1 MTPLIMNTIKAL
13 TSSLLAFALASC
25 ASKRADPYDTGD
37 VYGYPDSSY
46 VGPTENTNSALYDT
60 PAVYDDSSATATA
73 TPTPAPEV
81 TAPEPASAS
90 SYYRTHTVASG
101 ESLSSISSKYKVKM
115 SAIVAANN
123 IKNPNLVTLG
133 TKLNI
138 PSR

>member
-1 MTPLIMNTIKAL
+1 MNTIKLL
-13 TSSLLAFALASC
+13 TSSLLGIALASC

-46 VGPTENTNSALYDT
+46 VAPAADTSSTLYDT
-60 PAVYDDSSATATA
+60 PAVYDESTAA
-73 TPTPAPEV
+73 KNPAPEV
-81 TAPEPASAS
+81 AAPEVAAPEPAAAS

-101 ESLSSISSKYKVKM
+101 ETLSTISAKYKVKM
-115 SAIVAANN
+115 ATIVAANN
-123 IKNPNLVTLG
+123 IKNPNLVTVG

>member
-1 MTPLIMNTIKAL
+1 MNTIKLL
-13 TSSLLAFALASC
+13 TSSLLGITLASC

-46 VGPTENTNSALYDT
+46 AGPAADASSTLYDT
-60 PAVYDDSSATATA
+60 PAVYDESATVKN
-73 TPTPAPEV
+73 PAPEV
-81 TAPEPASAS
+81 AAPEVAAPEPAAAS

-101 ESLSSISSKYKVKM
+101 ETLSTISAKYKVKM
-115 SAIVAANN
+115 SSIVAANN
-123 IKNPNLVTLG
+123 IKNPNLVTVG